1 MPLELLPFFKFL
13 SNSSTIEGR
22 ARACPPPPS
31 GVTLIGDHN
40 ITTFN
45 SRQVFRI
52 SVGGLN
58 DEMRDK
64 ETTKRKSAETKS
76 GAVWTFLTNHSHV
89 LICLAGQ
96 PDLRLRDVAA
106 RVGITERAVQ
116 RIVADL
122 EEAGA
127 LTRSREGR
135 RNQYHVST
143 SCLLRHPVEAHC
155 TVKHLLDMV
164 AGQESPP
171 AQESGAELRRVKKPA
186 PRPSK
191 TL

>member
-1 MPLELLPFFKFL
+1 
-13 SNSSTIEGR
+13 
-22 ARACPPPPS
+22 
-31 GVTLIGDHN
+31 
-40 ITTFN
+40 
-45 SRQVFRI
+45 
-52 SVGGLN
+52 
-58 DEMRDK
+58 MRDK
-64 ETTKRKSAETKS
+64 EKTERKSGETKS

-96 PDLRLRDVAA
+96 PDLRLREVAA

-122 EEAGA
+122 EEAGV

-135 RNQYHVST
+135 RNQYHVTT
-143 SCLLRHPVEAHC
+143 SSPLRHPVEAHC
-155 TVKHLLDMV
+155 TVSDLLDMV
-164 AGQESPP
+164 VGQEPRP
-171 AQESGAELRRVKKPA
+171 AQEAGAELRRVKKPA

>member
-1 MPLELLPFFKFL
+1 
-13 SNSSTIEGR
+13 
-22 ARACPPPPS
+22 
-31 GVTLIGDHN
+31 LIGANN

-52 SVGGLN
+52 LVRGLN

-64 ETTKRKSAETKS
+64 EKTKRKSAGTKP

-106 RVGITERAVQ
+106 KVGITERAVQ

-122 EEAGA
+122 EEAGV

-135 RNQYHVST
+135 RNQYHVTASRP
-143 SCLLRHPVEAHC
+143 LRHPVEGHC
-155 TVKHLLDMV
+155 KVSDLLDMV

-171 AQESGAELRRVKKPA
+171 AQEAGAELGRAKKPA

-191 TL
+191 TS